1 MPATAKT
8 LPRNNNVLLP
18 FNFSLTIDGFSGLV
32 WGNAINFDHFPK
44 RYDQKIYFQITKIK
58 HSIDPDAWTTN
69 LETVMRLR
77 NTDSRSDSP
86 SNNVSYKGTNIRTP
100 LDANTGQSV
109 DVGAYRQ
116 TVDVY
121 LNNPQMRIEGPVS
134 DQPLNLGPVAPGPA
148 PTMPKPKSEK
158 PNTVKFD
165 PSNPGA
171 ASIAPYKP
179 GNK

>member
-1 MPATAKT
+1 
-8 LPRNNNVLLP
+8 
-18 FNFSLTIDGFSGLV
+18 
-32 WGNAINFDHFPK
+32 
-44 RYDQKIYFQITKIK
+44 
-58 HSIDPDAWTTN
+58 
-69 LETVMRLR
+69 MRLR
-77 NTDSRSDSP
+77 NTEVKPDSRVLKSGWPGS
-86 SNNVSYKGTNIRTP
+86 NIRTP